1 MGLFRDP
8 NARANGSLI
17 IGESNCFQKEV
28 MELKEISAKVQKS
41 LRAYCSFS
49 ELSKKT

>member
-1 MGLFRDP
+1 MEPYRDQ
-8 NARANGSLI
+8 NGRVSGSLI
-17 IGESNCFQKEV
+17 IGESNCFEKEV

-41 LRAYCSFS
+41 QRANCSFS

>member
-1 MGLFRDP
+1 
-8 NARANGSLI
+8 
-17 IGESNCFQKEV
+17 

-41 LRAYCSFS
+41 LRANCSFS